1 MSRRESI
8 IEGVIGAGSEPLTPD
23 AARYLLSLRF
33 SEAQKD
39 LFDELSDKAQRG
51 TLSAAEQD
59 DLDEFLRIETLLIV
73 LKAKA
78 RRLLSTGSQPAA

>member
-8 IEGVIGAGSEPLTPD
+8 IEGVIGAGGEPLTPD
-23 AARYLLSLRF
+23 AAKYLLSLRF

-39 LFDELSDKAQRG
+39 RFDELSEKAQQG
-51 TLSAAEQD
+51 TLSESEQD

-73 LKAKA
+73 LKANA